1 MRKIKD
7 LKVGETVVIWSD
19 DRRHEPVENIVHK
32 VGRTKLHTKHPIYPQ
47 VRQFNIETACGE
59 YGYNVFPGN
68 MEEYLIFAE
77 DKELTR
83 KFRQEFSSMYSLHLT
98 KDQIDRIKNILN
110 EE

>member
-1 MRKIKD
+1 MKKLKD
-7 LKVGETVVIWSD
+7 LKIGDTVVVWSD
-19 DRRHEPVENIVHK
+19 DRRNKPVENIVHK
-32 VGRTKLHTKHPIYPQ
+32 VGRTKLHVKHPIYPQ
-47 VRQFNIETACGE
+47 VRQFNIETAGGE
-59 YGYNVFPGN
+59 YGYYVFPGN